1 MGRAVDVKKRQE
13 RITEHILANG
23 FASVEDLMALLNVSR
38 MTIHRDL
45 DDLER
50 SKLIQKVRNGASA
63 QPSSIFES
71 DFAYRERVNALQKE
85 ALCRAASEFL
95 SDGMSI
101 FLDDSTT
108 VIPLIKYFPEYKSL
122 TVITSC
128 LPTIIEISRIPDINL
143 IILGGEYKS
152 KYRSSYGYFCTSTI
166 NKIHADLTVL
176 SPHSYKAGSIFEYE
190 QEVISAKRA
199 MMDNSEKKMILMD
212 NSKFKQTTLYLLAKI
227 NEFDHVIIDNL
238 VPKPIIEELKGQSK
252 DLLIVKS

>member
-1 MGRAVDVKKRQE
+1 MGRAVDVKERQGKISE
-13 RITEHILANG
+13 FILANG
-23 FASVEDLMALLNVSR
+23 FASVDQLMELLKVSR

-71 DFAYRERVNALQKE
+71 DFAYREKVNAFQKE
-85 ALCRAASEFL
+85 ALCKAASTFIA
-95 SDGMSI
+95 DGMSI

-108 VIPLIKYFPEYKSL
+108 VIPLIKHFHEFKSL

-128 LPTIIEISRIPDINL
+128 LPSINELTKIPDINL
-143 IILGGEYKS
+143 ITLGGEYKS

-176 SPHSYKAGSIFEYE
+176 SPHSYKSGSIFEYE

-227 NEFDHVIIDNL
+227 NEFDHVIVDNL
-238 VPKPIIEELKGQSK
+238 VPKPIIAELKGQSK
-252 DLLIVKS
+252 ELLIVKP